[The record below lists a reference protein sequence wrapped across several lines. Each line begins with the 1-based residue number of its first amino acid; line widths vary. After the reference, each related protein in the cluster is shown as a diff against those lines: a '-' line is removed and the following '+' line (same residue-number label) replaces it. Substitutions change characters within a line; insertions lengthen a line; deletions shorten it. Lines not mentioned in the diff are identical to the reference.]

1 MKKFAFFFP
10 IAAMMFAVGCA
21 KENNTDV
28 VENNNDELVS
38 YSFTVASLEEDA
50 VRSDLTNAGA
60 FSWEVGD
67 YIAIYNSAS
76 SEYVSFEVTEVLSNG
91 DAIISALATSG
102 AVWTN
107 AIYPAERAAGAG
119 NQVNYTVSSVAGPI
133 LVSNVDSQELSF
145 MYLGSVANIEVTGV
159 PGTPTTLT
167 FTANANVFGTRS
179 FSWDEYGKPVLGGS
193 GSVDSITVPFN
204 SAGVTTVPIPKA
216 DYAGFTITVDNAA
229 GRHLYKKT
237 TTKNFTLATSN
248 AILLPMSAIAYSDPV
263 YFLKVVQKTNG
274 TTFWTSNALYPMVK
288 IGTNTYFA
296 AENVDRMS
304 TYYIYDE
311 WNDDPILTGSTTA
324 DSYTANTFS
333 FVGEGDLL
341 GNWTTNNNSSCAF
354 NKIGNWNYLFNKNLY
369 QKRFVIRPWDDKGWD
384 IWRPNNNG
392 GDAWFTSSVKSLS
405 ATKVENNAAFYSN
418 LNEALDF
425 YFNSSSGY
433 EEVKVYSTG
442 DKSNPLCALGKFTY
456 NSSSNTVSSLDVAS
470 SAVNN
475 APFGDASFPTGQL
488 ALSGTFNSWG
498 DGDVFTYVGNQ
509 SWELKGLSITTA
521 GEYRFKIRKVGGWDY
536 EIDAKDEFGDTL
548 YGKLR
553 SRHEDLGYKNEASV
567 NLSVGTYDVYLNAT
581 ADWYYN
587 IMLVKR

>member
-1 MKKFAFFFP
+1 
-10 IAAMMFAVGCA
+10 MMFAVGCA
-21 KENNTDV
+21 KENNADV

-119 NQVNYTVSSVAGPI
+119 NQVDYTVSSVAGPI

-159 PGTPTTLT
+159 PGTPITLT

-248 AILLPMSAIAYSDPV
+248 AILLPMSAIAYSDPEFFIKFSSDANNYPLV
-263 YFLKVVQKTNG
+263 QTQTNEYYVSLNAKLADTYSIFDEYNVGNPLGYDIKDAKVLPDGTISTTMFLKGGFNSWAG
-274 TTFWTSNALYPMVK
+274 TAMKEIYSDYYCLKQELTATSYYKFFSNDVWYGYADDYK
-288 IGTNTYFA
+288 YSTDDGSSDFSA
-296 AENVDRMS
+296 SAG
-304 TYYIYDE
+304 TYYFIIRTDVEKAMCVPVSSANHMDIEFNRSSNTARALPDWGASIEKPWNWVELGDMKIFGETDEDTWADLATLTYIGNMTWKYENFKPSYYCGENWTQFKFHIGGAYWGKNDNANLYNYAKRSEGNIWVPLVEGASYDVYVNAYGTKGTGE
-311 WNDDPILTGSTTA
+311 WEELR
-324 DSYTANTFS
+324 FS
-333 FVGEGDLL
+333 FV
-341 GNWTTNNNSSCAF
+341 
-354 NKIGNWNYLFNKNLY
+354 
-369 QKRFVIRPWDDKGWD
+369 KR
-384 IWRPNNNG
+384 
-392 GDAWFTSSVKSLS
+392 
-405 ATKVENNAAFYSN
+405 
-418 LNEALDF
+418 
-425 YFNSSSGY
+425 
-433 EEVKVYSTG
+433 
-442 DKSNPLCALGKFTY
+442 
-456 NSSSNTVSSLDVAS
+456 
-470 SAVNN
+470 
-475 APFGDASFPTGQL
+475 
-488 ALSGTFNSWG
+488 
-498 DGDVFTYVGNQ
+498 
-509 SWELKGLSITTA
+509 
-521 GEYRFKIRKVGGWDY
+521 
-536 EIDAKDEFGDTL
+536 
-548 YGKLR
+548 
-553 SRHEDLGYKNEASV
+553 
-567 NLSVGTYDVYLNAT
+567 
-581 ADWYYN
+581 
-587 IMLVKR
+587 